1 MTARSRSATEIPDCP
16 GSRPAMRL
24 RAAIGLAL
32 LTARHTGRM
41 AWSCLERWS
50 SCVLAALPLSSLE
63 GLVVPTLYPSGPGL
77 LERALHC
84 WERFFVHLDG
94 CLFIL
99 RRYDHY
105 HFKSWSNYLYHPT
118 MCVSISLE

>member
-1 MTARSRSATEIPDCP
+1 MQ
-16 GSRPAMRL
+16 L

-63 GLVVPTLYPSGPGL
+63 GRVVPTFVHLGL

-94 CLFIL
+94 FLF
-99 RRYDHY
+99 
-105 HFKSWSNYLYHPT
+105 LYEIMINT
-118 MCVSISLE
+118 ISSL